1 MHACRV
7 KTNMLN
13 SSVLAFTTVHLAQ
26 FLRTPGRKGGGG
38 EGGLCRMPSSA
49 ATFSLFFHIRAHFFT
64 FFLFWGPYR
73 VTTAG
78 RGNELHFDL
87 ACGVVRAL
95 QLVLEH

>member
-1 MHACRV
+1 MVVELHEGSMHACRV
-7 KTNMLN
+7 RTNMLN

-64 FFLFWGPYR
+64 FFSTYLNSLLIPKSY
-73 VTTAG
+73 
-78 RGNELHFDL
+78 LI
-87 ACGVVRAL
+87 
-95 QLVLEH
+95 LE